1 MNYIEFFVFL
11 NMAQDN
17 VTCLPNADFERLVD
31 RLVGYIKEKHVI
43 QHDTWITSEEAMRL
57 LNISSKTTLQIIRD
71 NGKIRFTHPT
81 HKILLYDRQSI
92 LDYLEQHA
100 KETF

>member
-1 MNYIEFFVFL
+1 MS
-11 NMAQDN
+11 QDN
-17 VTCLPNADFERLVD
+17 ICLSPTDFERLVD
-31 RLVGYIKEKHVI
+31 RMVGYIKEKHVI
-43 QHDTWITSEEAMRL
+43 KEDIWITSEEAMRL

-100 KETF
+100 RETF

>member
-1 MNYIEFFVFL
+1 
-11 NMAQDN
+11 MAQEN

-31 RLVGYIKEKHVI
+31 RLVGYIKEKHSI
-43 QHDTWITSEEAMRL
+43 QHDTWVTCEEAMRL
-57 LNISSKTTLQIIRD
+57 LNISSKTTLQQIRD

-92 LDYLEQHA
+92 LDYLEAHA